1 MMQTR
6 WGCVLHS
13 LTTREPTVLVNLP
26 TLEVIDSWARFK
38 VLLRQKFKGTANN
51 DFYNNLQCKKI
62 RSGQTPQDFLLE
74 VEGIVYTGL
83 HEYSAEIGNPV
94 ALIRIFMSG
103 LPADIADLLIAYEE
117 LPLHEI
123 VAKANNLSTSRTL
136 QIPQCSTREPLPI
149 AAT

>member
-1 MMQTR
+1 M
-6 WGCVLHS
+6 
-13 LTTREPTVLVNLP
+13 
-26 TLEVIDSWARFK
+26 
-38 VLLRQKFKGTANN
+38 LLRQKFKGTANN

-74 VEGIVYTGL
+74 VEGIAYTGL
-83 HEYSAEIGNPV
+83 HEYSAEIGDPV
-94 ALIRIFMSG
+94 TLIRIFMSG

-123 VAKANNLSTSRTL
+123 VAKANNFFTSRTS